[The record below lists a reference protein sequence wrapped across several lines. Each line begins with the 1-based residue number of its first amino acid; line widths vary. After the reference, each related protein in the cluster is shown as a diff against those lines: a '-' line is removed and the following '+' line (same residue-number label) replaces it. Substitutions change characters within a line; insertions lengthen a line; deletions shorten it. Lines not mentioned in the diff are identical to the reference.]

1 MNYTEGA
8 KVLDG
13 WTITRKLG
21 SGSFGT
27 VYQIERKDEYGI
39 CERSALK
46 VISVPQSPE
55 DMKEILDEG
64 MNDRDAST
72 YFNSMMHDIV
82 HEVAVMVE
90 MKNCTHIV
98 RYEAHRI
105 IPHEDGIGGDILIRM
120 ELLTSLPEYRRTHE
134 MNENDVIRM

>member
-1 MNYTEGA
+1 MNYIEGA
-8 KVLDG
+8 TVLDG
-13 WTITRKLG
+13 WVIIAKLG

-64 MNDRDAST
+64 MNDREAST
-72 YFNSMMHDIV
+72 YF
-82 HEVAVMVE
+82 AVTAYTAE
-90 MKNCTHIV
+90 F
-98 RYEAHRI
+98 
-105 IPHEDGIGGDILIRM
+105 
-120 ELLTSLPEYRRTHE
+120 
-134 MNENDVIRM
+134 